1 MSDCASRAAHRAH
14 MALNGECPWCGA
26 SDESA
31 VREDMTVEQIER
43 AFG

>member
-1 MSDCASRAAHRAH
+1 

-26 SDESA
+26 VDESA